1 MPQSYDRRVELRHLR
16 YFVAVAEEL
25 HFGRAAARLRLSQP
39 SLSRQIQDLERELG
53 LPLFLRGRRWVAL
66 TSAGEAF
73 LEGAR
78 RTLARAEEAADDAR
92 RAHRGE
98 VGRLSLGFV
107 QSATFGALPRLLG
120 AFRKEC
126 PGVALEVRAMTTV
139 EQVAALRDRRMG
151 AGLLRPPIDD
161 RGLALRTISR
171 DPLMV
176 ALPEGHP
183 LAARERVPLGAL
195 ADEPLILYPRSDGP
209 GVRDAIVGLCLR
221 AGFSPRIV
229 QEAGE
234 VQTIAA
240 LVGAGLGA
248 ALVIAPVPASHDPSV
263 AYRPLEGEPSAW
275 EMALAWRRDDPSA
288 VLRRFLE
295 ASWEA
300 YPSVEGDASTPL

>member
-1 MPQSYDRRVELRHLR
+1 MELRHLR

-25 HFGRAAARLRLSQP
+25 HFGRAALRLRLSQP
-39 SLSRQIQDLERELG
+39 ALSRQVRDLERELG
-53 LPLFLRGRRWVAL
+53 VPLFSRRGRGVVL

-73 LEGAR
+73 LEGACQ
-78 RTLARAEEAADDAR
+78 TLARAEEAAEDAR

-139 EQVAALRDRRMG
+139 EQVAALRDGRIG

-176 ALPEGHP
+176 ALPKGHA
-183 LAARERVPLGAL
+183 LVERERVPLGAL
-195 ADEPLILYPRSDGP
+195 ASEPLILYPRSDGP
-209 GVRDAIVGLCLR
+209 GVRDAIVGLCQR
-221 AGFSPRIV
+221 AGFSPRIA

-234 VQTIAA
+234 AQTIAA

-248 ALVIAPVPASHDPSV
+248 ALVIAPVPAPHGPSV
-263 AYRPLEGEPSAW
+263 AYRPLEDELPSW
-275 EMALAWRRDDPSA
+275 EMALAWRRADPSA

-295 ASWEA
+295 VARAA
-300 YPSVEGDASTPL
+300 YPAVRDADPTPHSC